1 MVDQSNEPGR
11 PAEVPIG
18 VDGVF
23 ASARRVVLREV
34 EALLSRTDEE
44 EARELIDAVR
54 AAERVFTLGMGRSK
68 MAVDAF
74 AMRLMHLG
82 ITVHIAADAT
92 TPAIG
97 RGDLLIA
104 CSGSGETS
112 TVVSL
117 ARTAARAGAR
127 VAAVTGKP
135 DSSLAQ
141 DADLVIRLRE
151 YDQDHRP
158 SASSQFVGTL
168 FEQGALLFFDCLIL
182 VMEGGRHPD
191 ADAMFA
197 RHTNLE

>member
-1 MVDQSNEPGR
+1 MVDQSNEPAR

-44 EARELIDAVR
+44 EAQALIDAVR
-54 AAERVFTLGMGRSK
+54 AAGRVFTLGAGRSK

-82 ITVHIAADAT
+82 MTAHVAADAT

-97 RGDLLIA
+97 AGDLLIA
-104 CSGSGETS
+104 CSGSGETP
-112 TVVSL
+112 TVVEL

-127 VAAVTGKP
+127 VAAVTGNP
-135 DSSLAQ
+135 DSRLAQ
-141 DADLVIRLRE
+141 DAGLVVRLRE
-151 YDQDHRP
+151 YDQDYRP

-168 FEQGALLFFDCLIL
+168 FEQGAFLFFDCLVL
-182 VMEGGRHPD
+182 VLEGSRHAD

-197 RHTNLE
+197 RHANLE